1 MICQASHAG
10 TLWTVTDTTPGAGE
24 LPSCFADDLGW
35 LLAQCF
41 RAHAVALEDVVAGLP
56 HGPRGF
62 QALSGAVHGSARN
75 QAELAK
81 QLGVDRTVMVYLV
94 DDLVKAGLVERVTDP
109 ADRRSKLIRATA
121 AGEARLAEV
130 QAAIDAAESQILEP
144 LSPAD
149 RTRLRSMLQTIVARH
164 ISPDGRRAGPCD
176 IADQVAEGCQ

>member
-1 MICQASHAG
+1 
-10 TLWTVTDTTPGAGE
+10 VTNTSAPTRLPG
-24 LPSCFADDLGW
+24 CFENDLGW

-41 RAHAVALEDVVAGLP
+41 RTHAAALERALTGIP

-94 DDLVKAGLVERVTDP
+94 DDLVTAGLVERITDP
-109 ADRRSKLIRATA
+109 ADRRSKLIRATP
-121 AGEARLAEV
+121 AGEARLAET
-130 QAAIDAAESQILEP
+130 QAAIDAAEAGILEP

-149 RTRLRSMLQTIVARH
+149 QAKLRSMLRTIAAGHIATGDQT
-164 ISPDGRRAGPCD
+164 SPCELAK
-176 IADQVAEGCQ
+176 QVSEGCP